1 MLTIGTVK
9 IEITINIRK
18 KENFKKSIMHKIIK
32 ITQIN
37 MKAWDMM
44 SNMIKKMR
52 FKHQK
57 IPVDSTWNQAI
68 KTSSMI
74 QISQSI
80 RNILKAKAN
89 ISINIRDMLMTMLSF
104 RMIKKK
110 ILMIK
115 MRISL
120 SIKMK
125 KWRENKNF
133 KKMGLIICM
142 MRVRMM
148 KMSRLLLNT
157 TKTRMIWHTGS
168 LRTAM
173 MRTEPSRVILRV
185 PMSRRNISMIL
196 IRNINSKIIVSIF
209 F

>member
-1 MLTIGTVK
+1 
-9 IEITINIRK
+9 
-18 KENFKKSIMHKIIK
+18 
-32 ITQIN
+32 
-37 MKAWDMM
+37 
-44 SNMIKKMR
+44 MIKKMR

-80 RNILKAKAN
+80 RNISKAKAN
-89 ISINIRDMLMTMLSF
+89 ISINIKDMLMTMLSF

-125 KWRENKNF
+125 K
-133 KKMGLIICM
+133 
-142 MRVRMM
+142 
-148 KMSRLLLNT
+148 
-157 TKTRMIWHTGS
+157 
-168 LRTAM
+168 
-173 MRTEPSRVILRV
+173 
-185 PMSRRNISMIL
+185 
-196 IRNINSKIIVSIF
+196 
-209 F
+209 

>member
-18 KENFKKSIMHKIIK
+18 KENFKKSIMDKIIK

-80 RNILKAKAN
+80 KNTLKAKAN
-89 ISINIRDMLMTMLSF
+89 ILINIRDMLMTMRSF

-110 ILMIK
+110 TLMIK

-125 KWRENKNF
+125 K
-133 KKMGLIICM
+133 
-142 MRVRMM
+142 
-148 KMSRLLLNT
+148 
-157 TKTRMIWHTGS
+157 
-168 LRTAM
+168 
-173 MRTEPSRVILRV
+173 
-185 PMSRRNISMIL
+185 
-196 IRNINSKIIVSIF
+196 
-209 F
+209 

>member
-1 MLTIGTVK
+1 MSKKMLTIGTVK

-57 IPVDSTWNQAI
+57 IPVDSTWNQAT

-80 RNILKAKAN
+80 RNISKAKAN
-89 ISINIRDMLMTMLSF
+89 ISINIKDMLMTMLSF

-125 KWRENKNF
+125 K
-133 KKMGLIICM
+133 
-142 MRVRMM
+142 
-148 KMSRLLLNT
+148 
-157 TKTRMIWHTGS
+157 
-168 LRTAM
+168 
-173 MRTEPSRVILRV
+173 
-185 PMSRRNISMIL
+185 
-196 IRNINSKIIVSIF
+196 
-209 F
+209 